1 LRVEENI
8 KRKHAQ
14 IVKINEKSFK
24 CSIRTSM
31 LGKDASKVEYW
42 HFKDDSSRIYTRV
55 EQQVFGEIDQLTG
68 AHKMMDCK
76 YHWFYYDE
84 EDQYEMLVENLNP
97 KGIRERKL

>member
-1 LRVEENI
+1 
-8 KRKHAQ
+8 
-14 IVKINEKSFK
+14 
-24 CSIRTSM
+24 M